1 MSKKLNDCLTVKM
14 SWFERH
20 LKQIDKQWL
29 KTNKNKINMFNNL
42 FKLERQWNNP
52 RLILKNLM
60 EKSFKQ
66 WAAVS
71 LQIIKVKTVPVHHF
85 YPIGLARNLIEIFIF
100 TPQAI
105 PCQKVDIDEI
115 SVVFNRLFYS
125 SSIV

>member
-1 MSKKLNDCLTVKM
+1 MSKKLNDCMTVKM

-29 KTNKNKINMFNNL
+29 KTNKNKINIFNNL

-85 YPIGLARNLIEIFIF
+85 YPIGLARNLIEIFTF
-100 TPQAI
+100 TPQAM

-115 SVVFNRLFYS
+115 SVVFCRLFYS
-125 SSIV
+125 FGIV